1 MGRRKGVRRSDDGSV
16 ERISLCVEPAAS
28 IFDSVEVIVLKHV
41 LWIGGPPAT
50 GKTTIALSI
59 ARLFGLRWYGAD
71 TRTWAHRDR
80 ALAAGVA
87 AARRWEAMD
96 PDARWTVDDPDE
108 LLAMSIH
115 AERSSMIVDDLRGLP
130 RSPMI
135 VAEGTPISPSVVSSG
150 VARYEQ
156 AIWLLPTEDFQRERM
171 EARRWPAGPRRLSGA
186 VANAIEREA
195 QEYGPRTLVLDGA
208 RTVDEVRS
216 SVVDMFSDALRD
228 GSRAGTRDERRRLLR
243 EGNLAVVEQVR
254 GYFARP
260 WAQGDAEVMVREFVC
275 ECGDPG
281 CTETLQ
287 LRVGAVAAAP
297 VLVSGHE

>member
-1 MGRRKGVRRSDDGSV
+1 MGRRKDARRSDDGFA
-16 ERISLCVEPAAS
+16 ERIFAPVEPAAS
-28 IFDSVEVIVLKHV
+28 IFGSVEVVVLQHV

-71 TRTWAHRDR
+71 TRTWVHRDR

-96 PDARWTVDDPDE
+96 PVARWVVDDPDE

-135 VAEGTPISPSVVSSG
+135 VAEGTPISPWVVSSG
-150 VARYEQ
+150 VADYEQ
-156 AIWLLPTEDFQRERM
+156 AIWLVPTRDFQRDRM
-171 EARRWPAGPRRLSGA
+171 EERGWPAGPRKLSCA
-186 VANAIEREA
+186 VARAIEREA
-195 QEYGPRTLVLDGA
+195 REHRPRTVVLDGSH
-208 RTVDEVRS
+208 TVDEVRS
-216 SVVDMFSDALRD
+216 SVVDIFTDALRD
-228 GSRAGTRDERRRLLR
+228 GSRAETPDERRGLLR
-243 EGNLAVVEQVR
+243 EANLAVVEQVR
-254 GYFARP
+254 GYFLRP
-260 WAQGDAEVMVREFVC
+260 WAEGDAEAVLREFVC

-281 CTETLQ
+281 CTETLK
-287 LRVGAVAAAP
+287 LRVGDVAAAP
-297 VLVSGHE
+297 ALVSEHE

>member
-1 MGRRKGVRRSDDGSV
+1 M
-16 ERISLCVEPAAS
+16 LQ
-28 IFDSVEVIVLKHV
+28 HV

-71 TRTWAHRDR
+71 TRTWVHRDR

-96 PDARWTVDDPDE
+96 PEDRWVVDDPDD

-156 AIWLLPTEDFQRERM
+156 AIWFLPTNDFQRERM
-171 EARRWPAGPRRLSGA
+171 DERRWPAGPRRLSCA
-186 VANAIEREA
+186 VAKAIEREA
-195 QEYGPRTLVLDGA
+195 HQYGPRTLVLDGS
-208 RTVDEVRS
+208 RTMDEVRS
-216 SVVDMFSDALRD
+216 SVVDIFADALRD
-228 GSRAGTRDERRRLLR
+228 GSRAGTLDERRRLLR
-243 EGNLAVVEQVR
+243 EANLAVVEQVR
-254 GYFARP
+254 GYLVRP
-260 WAQGDAEVMVREFVC
+260 WAQGDAEVVTREFVC

-287 LRVGAVAAAP
+287 LPVRDVAAAP
-297 VLVSGHE
+297 VLMSEHE